1 MSDEAIAYF
10 KKAVIKYNKGNIEE
24 LLEKQIECAGTYL
37 ALVCNGIDM
46 AGGICYG
53 FNERVGVR
61 SKRFMV
67 DHMNIKEKIAD
78 ILYVF
83 VRCGSTHEGMPKIG
97 IRYGL
102 ESERLKPGVIL
113 YKGEENNTLILN
125 VTELVYS
132 YLKAIERIAQNPAM
146 YARYVP
152 PDPEDT
158 AVDRFVDA
166 LNSVPNEIY
175 ELCEEAQNR
184 DNEEL
189 EKRFSRGEIEVFPSS
204 SAYFADDVMNIS
216 LELD

>member
-1 MSDEAIAYF
+1 
-10 KKAVIKYNKGNIEE
+10 
-24 LLEKQIECAGTYL
+24 
-37 ALVCNGIDM
+37 
-46 AGGICYG
+46 
-53 FNERVGVR
+53 
-61 SKRFMV
+61 MV

-204 SAYFADDVMNIS
+204 SAYFADDVMNIT